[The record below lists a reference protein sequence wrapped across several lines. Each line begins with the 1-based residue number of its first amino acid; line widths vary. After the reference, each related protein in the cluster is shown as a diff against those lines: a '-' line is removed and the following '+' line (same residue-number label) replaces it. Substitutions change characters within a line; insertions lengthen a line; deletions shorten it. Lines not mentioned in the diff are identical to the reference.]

1 MNRLTLKC
9 AEQRCHAV
17 PSGAQLGLA
26 VEPADVRHFFGGR
39 SELSYT
45 DFARTLGAVPLST
58 PEYPSQRTACR
69 SRTPTSHARTLGL
82 RPSRTVPRVTL
93 ARTPSVP

>member
-58 PEYPSQRTACR
+58 LASGRRAALVHRLRT
-69 SRTPTSHARTLGL
+69 HARSVSA
-82 RPSRTVPRVTL
+82 RP
-93 ARTPSVP
+93 AQCHE